1 MHYDCPPLL
10 FGHVAES
17 CNVVE
22 NHSDDTDATKKV
34 KCMITFFH
42 TTLVLLIYPP
52 IVALMPY
59 CSNCATQRCCVS
71 CDGAAIGIES
81 GLYCVP
87 NFSCFPLPIS

>member
-42 TTLVLLIYPP
+42 TTLVLLI
-52 IVALMPY
+52 IHL
-59 CSNCATQRCCVS
+59 S
-71 CDGAAIGIES
+71 
-81 GLYCVP
+81 
-87 NFSCFPLPIS
+87 LP